1 MAVTKRARES
11 ATEQWD
17 RVTAKEARRHPSILH
32 DWLTRVD
39 GRFMGT
45 PTDIHP
51 HDAILKVIRITNGEI
66 DYCDMQIAKLCED
79 ELFERPL
86 QVTLVELA
94 EGSTLV
100 TEKRD
105 HEVLSRW
112 VLLRQAATDRL
123 ARYSKMALDIGIEE
137 AQLKLA
143 EREADMVSHYLE
155 AVLTDL
161 SLTPEQYKRLGPSMR
176 RHLELIEGTATEVTD
191 GR

>member
-1 MAVTKRARES
+1 MF
-11 ATEQWD
+11 D
-17 RVTAKEARRHPSILH
+17 RVTAKEARRQPSVVKE
-32 DWLTRVD
+32 WLTRVD

-51 HDAILKVIRITNGEI
+51 HDAILKAIRITNGEI
-66 DYCDMQIAKLCED
+66 DYCDAQIARLCED

-86 QVTLVELA
+86 TVILA
-94 EGSTLV
+94 EMPDGNKELITQ
-100 TEKRD
+100 KRD
-105 HEVLSRW
+105 AEVLSRW

-143 EREADMVSHYLE
+143 EREADMVSDYLE
-155 AVLTDL
+155 AVISDL
-161 SLTPEQYKRLGPSMR
+161 SLTPDQRRKLGPSMR
-176 RHLELIEGTATEVTD
+176 KHLELIEGTATEVSHN

>member
-11 ATEQWD
+11 ATERWD
-17 RVTAKEARRHPSILH
+17 RVTAKEARRHPSTLH

-66 DYCDMQIAKLCED
+66 DYCDMQIAKLCEA
-79 ELFERPL
+79 ELFEQPL
-86 QVTLVELA
+86 TVIRA
-94 EGSTLV
+94 EMPDGN
-100 TEKRD
+100 TEYITQKRD
-105 HEVLSRW
+105 AEVLSRW

-143 EREADMVSHYLE
+143 EREADLVSHYLE

-161 SLTPEQYKRLGPSMR
+161 SLTPDQRKKLGPSMR
-176 RHLELIEGTATEVTD
+176 RHLELIEGTVSN
-191 GR
+191 G

>member
-1 MAVTKRARES
+1 
-11 ATEQWD
+11 
-17 RVTAKEARRHPSILH
+17 
-32 DWLTRVD
+32 
-39 GRFMGT
+39 MGT

-66 DYCDMQIAKLCED
+66 DYCDKQIARLCED

-86 QVTLVELA
+86 QIVRAVMPDGNA
-94 EGSTLV
+94 EYI

-105 HEVLSRW
+105 AEVLSRW

-137 AQLKLA
+137 AQLTLA

-155 AVLTDL
+155 AVISDL
-161 SLTPEQYKRLGPSMR
+161 SLTPEQRRQIGPAMR
-176 RHLELIEGTATEVTD
+176 RHLELIEGTEVVSNN

>member
-176 RHLELIEGTATEVTD
+176 RHLELIEGTVSD
-191 GR
+191 G